1 MAGDV
6 VVLERRDRQ
15 EDGVKDASDGCESA
29 VTAVGQS
36 GHLYR

>member
-15 EDGVKDASDGCESA
+15 KNGVQNANDGCEPAS
-29 VTAVGQS
+29 TAVGQS